1 MNKILIRSQTVL
13 LSILILSSF
22 SFLQV
27 TDSFATSATHEGIS
41 SPDTINFRTIT
52 NQGTADDVS
61 DPILYLDKTNY
72 RPGETGTVT
81 VTDAN
86 ANVTS
91 GVIDFTTAIISASS
105 LTLTETG
112 TDTGIFTGTFT
123 VGNTAPSVDYTPDP
137 KNAIRAQIDIPTGF
151 TGDLTFSDSIVTDGE
166 ADATCFYPVTG
177 ALKITGTL
185 GVQPNIILSY
195 ANANFTGVVAG
206 NTAFD
211 LGMYYKAS
219 GQQFERITLPFTGGD
234 NNFINTGDKTI
245 ESKNSGD
252 TGSLTGLGI
261 LDPGGWVGITD
272 YQGEYVLGVDSGC
285 SGGGGG
291 GLVSPGLVV
300 NALAGLT
307 SGGGGGSPQSSLAN
321 LITNPVIDVPEEI
334 QQMVISHDQYTPLLP
349 MNPDSFE
356 EFDLPLV
363 INDQG
368 FVLGGFSNT
377 LQTQTLETD
386 TPVTLKFT
394 VYTDDKVQHFSM
406 YTNLRGIDDS
416 IPESDTQIL
425 YNDGK
430 DLQIIDPQGFFSDA
444 KITVTEEEDSVK
456 KFITVELTF
465 AKEMDTSH
473 IITRMW
479 DSHLRS
485 GDTHILDAIKVES
498 AQPEIILVPQDTEE
512 IQVEELT
519 VQTIPK
525 WVKNNAGWW
534 VDEQIDDEAFVA
546 GIQYM
551 INNGIMYVPNTGSVN
566 SSVTEIP
573 DWIKNNAGWWAENQ
587 ISDDDFVKAM
597 EWLITNGV
605 VYIE

>member
-1 MNKILIRSQTVL
+1 
-13 LSILILSSF
+13 
-22 SFLQV
+22 
-27 TDSFATSATHEGIS
+27 
-41 SPDTINFRTIT
+41 
-52 NQGTADDVS
+52 
-61 DPILYLDKTNY
+61 
-72 RPGETGTVT
+72 
-81 VTDAN
+81 
-86 ANVTS
+86 
-91 GVIDFTTAIISASS
+91 
-105 LTLTETG
+105 
-112 TDTGIFTGTFT
+112 
-123 VGNTAPSVDYTPDP
+123 
-137 KNAIRAQIDIPTGF
+137 
-151 TGDLTFSDSIVTDGE
+151 
-166 ADATCFYPVTG
+166 
-177 ALKITGTL
+177 
-185 GVQPNIILSY
+185 
-195 ANANFTGVVAG
+195 ANFTGIVAG
-206 NTAFD
+206 NDKTKI
-211 LGMYYKAS
+211 GMYYKAA
-219 GQQFERITLPFTGGD
+219 GQQYELITPAEITEAGYVD
-234 NNFINTGDKTI
+234 VIANTIK
-245 ESKNSGD
+245 SKNTLD
-252 TGSLTGLGI
+252 GSI
-261 LDPGGWVGITD
+261 HDQGGWDTD
-272 YQGEYVLGVDSGC
+272 PTVSSVTPTTEFSGEYVLAVADPGC

-300 NALAGLT
+300 NALAGLA
-307 SGGGGGSPQSSLAN
+307 SGGGSGSPQSSLAN

-334 QQMVISHDQYTPLLP
+334 QQMVIDHDQYTALLP

-356 EFDLPLV
+356 GFDLPLV

-368 FVLGGFSNT
+368 YVLGGFSNT

-406 YTNLRGIDDS
+406 YTNLRDANDS
-416 IPESDTQIL
+416 IPDSDTQIL

-444 KITVTEEEDSVK
+444 KITVTGEEDSVK
-456 KFITVELTF
+456 KLITVELTF

-498 AQPEIILVPQDTEE
+498 AEPEIILVPQDTEE

-605 VYIE
+605 IYIE

>member
-1 MNKILIRSQTVL
+1 MINLSKRFHFL
-13 LSILILSSF
+13 LFSILLLSSF
-22 SFLQV
+22 SIFPIS
-27 TDSFATSATHEGIS
+27 DISATSTTYAGVS
-41 SPDTINFRTIT
+41 SPDTINFRTII
-52 NQGTADDVS
+52 NEGTADDVS
-61 DPILYLDKTNY
+61 DPVISLDKTKY
-72 RPGETGTVT
+72 RSGEIGTIT

-91 GVIDFTTAIISASS
+91 GIIDFTTATISASS

-137 KNAIRAQIDIPTGF
+137 KNAIRAQVDISTGF
-151 TGDLTFSDSIVTDGE
+151 TGDLTFSDSIVTNNE

-185 GVQPNIILSY
+185 GIQPEIFLSY
-195 ANANFTGVVAG
+195 ANANFTGVAAG
-206 NTAFD
+206 NDAFD

-219 GQQFERITLPFTGGD
+219 GQQFERITLPAITETE
-234 NNFINTGDKTI
+234 FIDTGDKTI
-245 ESKNSGD
+245 KSKNSGD
-252 TGSLTGLGI
+252 TGTISGAGI
-261 LDPGGWVGITD
+261 LNPGGWVGISD
-272 YQGEYVLGVDSGC
+272 YQGEYVLGIERGC
-285 SGGGGG
+285 GGGGGG

-300 NALAGLT
+300 NALAGFT
-307 SGGGGGSPQSSLAN
+307 SGGGGGSPTSSLGN
-321 LITNPVIDVPEEI
+321 LLSSPVIYVPEEVEI
-334 QQMVISHDQYTPLLP
+334 MVFNHDNYVPIAP
-349 MNPDSFE
+349 MDPNSFE
-356 EFDLPLV
+356 GFDFPLT

-377 LQTQTLETD
+377 LQTQTIKPD
-386 TPVTLKFT
+386 TPVTVKFT
-394 VYTDDKVQHFSM
+394 VYTDDKVQHFSL
-406 YTNLRGIDDS
+406 YTNLRGADDS
-416 IPESDTQIL
+416 IPDSNAQIL

-444 KITVTEEEDSVK
+444 KITVTDVEDSIK
-456 KFITVELTF
+456 KFITVEMTF
-465 AKEMDTSH
+465 AKEMETSH

-485 GDTHILDAIKVES
+485 GDTHILDAIRVEP
-498 AQPEIILVPQDTEE
+498 ATPEIVIVPQEIEE
-512 IQVEELT
+512 VQVEELT
-519 VQTIPK
+519 VPSIPK

-551 INNGIMYVPNTGSVN
+551 INNGIMYVPNTDSVN

-573 DWIKNNAGWWAENQ
+573 DWIKNNVGWWADNQ

-605 VYIE
+605 IYIE